1 MGQERRANTKLAALI
16 SETEWSYARLAAA
29 LVQVAREND
38 APELAATGRSHIARW
53 LTGTVP
59 SGRAPQLLCE
69 TLARR
74 LGRPVSLFDAG
85 FAPSP
90 VEPSPGRGWDVDTL
104 AALAELGRI
113 DIATRREVLA
123 AATYETA
130 ALTLPGRF
138 WWRTHQSTRATRSRR
153 SGHVVGLPELEAVR
167 ETTAFFTRVDQRRGG
182 GYARTAV
189 AAYLTHD
196 VADYL
201 ASPFAD
207 DASRRAMFSAAGELA
222 YLGGWA
228 RFDNGEHGPAL
239 RLLQVA
245 AKLAAEAGD
254 EPLVGHILRA
264 IAHQAVDLGH
274 VRQGLN
280 VAEASIDGQRYA
292 AASPREKAL
301 LGIVHAKAL
310 GAAGQRSQA
319 AAALVRA
326 ETDLAAATPGD
337 DEPDRVFFF
346 GEASLA
352 METGCTLR
360 DLGDLQGAET
370 AFRRS
375 VALRRAAAFTR
386 THAVTLGCLG
396 DVQLRRGH
404 LEEACF
410 TWGAALDAA
419 DGVASGRTRGVA
431 QDIRRVL
438 TPFRARGSRLAADLD
453 ARARTFLQTAA

>member
-1 MGQERRANTKLAALI
+1 MGQERQANTKLAALVAE
-16 SETEWSYARLAAA
+16 SGWSYARLAAA
-29 LVQVAREND
+29 LVQVAWENG

-85 FAPSP
+85 FGALPP
-90 VEPSPGRGWDVDTL
+90 EPDPGQGWDVDTL
-104 AALAELGRI
+104 AALADLGRI

-123 AATYETA
+123 AATYQTA
-130 ALTLPGRF
+130 ALTVPGLS
-138 WWRTHQSTRATRSRR
+138 WWHAQQAQPTVSRAA
-153 SGHVVGLPELEAVR
+153 GHVVNRAELEAVR
-167 ETTAFFTRVDQRRGG
+167 ETTAYFTRVDQRRGG
-182 GYARTAV
+182 GHARTAV
-189 AAYLTHD
+189 TAYLFHD
-196 VADYL
+196 VANYL
-201 ASPFAD
+201 AGPFIDEAT
-207 DASRRAMFSAAGELA
+207 RRAMFSAAGELA

-228 RFDNGEHGPAL
+228 RFDNGEHGPAS

-245 AKLAAEAGD
+245 AKLAGEAGD

-264 IAHQAVDLGH
+264 IAHQAIDLGH

-280 VAEASIDGQRYA
+280 VAEASIAGQRYA

-319 AAALVRA
+319 AAALLRA
-326 ETDLAAATPGD
+326 EADLATAAPGD

-352 METGCTLR
+352 MESGCTLR
-360 DLGDLQGAET
+360 DLGDLTGAEI

-375 VALRRAAAFTR
+375 VALRRAATFTR
-386 THAVTLGCLG
+386 THAVTLGYLG
-396 DVQLRRGH
+396 EVQLRRGH
-404 LEEACF
+404 LEEACA
-410 TWGAALDAA
+410 TWRGALDAA
-419 DGVASGRTRGVA
+419 DGIASGRTRAVA
-431 QDIRRVL
+431 RDIRRGL
-438 TPFRARGSRLAADLD
+438 TPFRARGSRMAADLD
-453 ARARTFLQTAA
+453 ARARDFLQAAA